1 MPMYRSDF
9 VLQTAQCQRMAL
21 DVDAI
26 TMFLLRVQPRLS
38 QTRVVPRAAD
48 HKLIGCFTNNPTIA
62 DLLYRGG
69 VPFWLVRDVCDVP
82 SGTLQVMHVVTSTHK
97 SEYAVMDEYRD
108 TEHPHPVIAPLKT
121 IGIFGHQVER
131 IERQRTMG
139 RMYNNLI
146 AFEEGPVSVSDD
158 ISPNPIQVS
167 HIRTGIVSEDIVGS
181 HLPGIPSG
189 DGAQQL
195 APRARLQSVRWSD
208 TTRCPNTS
216 HTTIFSSTLV
226 LQLLSWS
233 FAIPPTVTRLIAAA
247 SSSRWCAKKVSQQ
260 KAAGQQ
266 GYNVQGD
273 IATPCQQGQT
283 WYRALATVNR
293 SLPIYKDLDK
303 SDAGYMFPDPGLIA
317 SFEPDKQMQAITI
330 WLAIRTARASQL
342 HKPGYAL
349 PRPLSASGWR
359 DFFCDHVTAPHK
371 WTEVD
376 ADINRKP
383 LVSTVFIPSN
393 CFTVEDPFQSH
404 DMYIVEEHDLHA
416 HHQALQNLRN
426 LMVDWRNCP
435 SALQQPFP
443 DDAYGGQAQRIRT
456 MVQKFYCS
464 SFYSFFG
471 RPPIL
476 PHHTAAH
483 SVLKDLMSFKPKRP
497 HGKGITNKSGP
508 TVTLPER
515 LLTTHDISRGHNYQV
530 VPTVTPRGI
539 AGTYTFSAPP
549 TFHPPAAPAPTP
561 PSPTLQDPDHPASD
575 GLGHVGPS
583 FSAKAAPQYAT
594 WTTDVIPSL
603 VPVYLHL
610 LRTTQSLTRPPV
622 PSVPLCVCG
631 KKKLVLN
638 IVCLHFDSL
647 CSRQVHSCHCDPVS
661 AQLVREGLFPCAPIA
676 PTLAVDLKLLEFARL
691 QFLTMVPN
699 KSGWCE
705 AMELFLRGMSFK
717 FVAQDNLHRRFSNA
731 YHWYCTLLDATQG
744 HIQVVIEDS
753 RADFLST
760 SPLCHDATA
769 LPPSSPVTSSS
780 SPPGSPRS
788 PPSSTFQSTSSSQP
802 GSPSMSEDDLPSS
815 TAPIPQ
821 STSPSTSDA
830 GSSTR
835 QSTPPVAPRSS
846 CFPPSPK
853 WTRPSKYLRRCCGLC
868 FGGTGQHRYD
878 DSIADFIRSIDAC
891 FTQKRNKNS
900 KNPDYRDTERR
911 HSNTV
916 FLSEAEVEEM
926 EEYIESIRARPAPAA
941 RRPTTGD
948 DFVEDGMQIPVSV
961 LEECG
966 SSFVA
971 ADEKREKASTQ
982 FFADTGLMSLICRH
996 DRVIFAVNMT
1006 HKGERQH
1013 YALALLKRFI
1023 AELPD
1028 NMTVGLLYDIACQP
1042 GLYVILIHHHTE
1054 TASEFVLHYPLST
1067 ASTVIHYLP
1076 IGHGRTTGAV
1086 PHTQLGKKL

>member
-1 MPMYRSDF
+1 
-9 VLQTAQCQRMAL
+9 
-21 DVDAI
+21 
-26 TMFLLRVQPRLS
+26 
-38 QTRVVPRAAD
+38 
-48 HKLIGCFTNNPTIA
+48 
-62 DLLYRGG
+62 
-69 VPFWLVRDVCDVP
+69 
-82 SGTLQVMHVVTSTHK
+82 
-97 SEYAVMDEYRD
+97 
-108 TEHPHPVIAPLKT
+108 
-121 IGIFGHQVER
+121 
-131 IERQRTMG
+131 
-139 RMYNNLI
+139 
-146 AFEEGPVSVSDD
+146 
-158 ISPNPIQVS
+158 
-167 HIRTGIVSEDIVGS
+167 
-181 HLPGIPSG
+181 
-189 DGAQQL
+189 
-195 APRARLQSVRWSD
+195 
-208 TTRCPNTS
+208 
-216 HTTIFSSTLV
+216 
-226 LQLLSWS
+226 
-233 FAIPPTVTRLIAAA
+233 
-247 SSSRWCAKKVSQQ
+247 
-260 KAAGQQ
+260 
-266 GYNVQGD
+266 
-273 IATPCQQGQT
+273 
-283 WYRALATVNR
+283 
-293 SLPIYKDLDK
+293 
-303 SDAGYMFPDPGLIA
+303 
-317 SFEPDKQMQAITI
+317 
-330 WLAIRTARASQL
+330 
-342 HKPGYAL
+342 
-349 PRPLSASGWR
+349 
-359 DFFCDHVTAPHK
+359 
-371 WTEVD
+371 
-376 ADINRKP
+376 
-383 LVSTVFIPSN
+383 
-393 CFTVEDPFQSH
+393 
-404 DMYIVEEHDLHA
+404 
-416 HHQALQNLRN
+416 
-426 LMVDWRNCP
+426 
-435 SALQQPFP
+435 
-443 DDAYGGQAQRIRT
+443 
-456 MVQKFYCS
+456 
-464 SFYSFFG
+464 
-471 RPPIL
+471 
-476 PHHTAAH
+476 
-483 SVLKDLMSFKPKRP
+483 MSFKPKRP
-497 HGKGITNKSGP
+497 RGKGITNKSGP

-515 LLTTHDISRGHNYQV
+515 LLTTHDISRGHNYRV

-561 PSPTLQDPDHPASD
+561 PSPTLQEPDHPASD

-583 FSAKAAPQYAT
+583 FSAKAARQYAT

-878 DSIADFIRSIDAC
+878 DSIADFICSIDAC

-926 EEYIESIRARPAPAA
+926 EEYVESIRARPAPAA

-1013 YALALLKRFI
+1013 YALALLKRLM

-1028 NMTVGLLYDIACQP
+1028 DMTVGLLYDIACQLQRSMLKYRFLGDIFP
-1042 GLYVILIHHHTE
+1042 RLLFAVSVFHAYGHAWPCQVIYHPRKCEGFGLSDGEGCERFWSAIRKLIPTLRISGYFQRLYTLDLHIKFLTSQAHATSGEWLARRWKMCHKRKVEAEKGLRKSGKALPFLREQWALQVTAQTKPMPRRSKHKGRQAVLSILTLDASIVSEQRIVDKLGRLLAAGRVDFQETSDQLTESNKRLQRLQDLRRAKVNSLGISETTQLRRLRDDAFLRARMNALAIKQRLRDRLRQRKFELEKLERSYRRTINETKTHTHIQNALDRRAPTIQKLAKSYNDLCASMRE
-1054 TASEFVLHYPLST
+1054 LVRKRKAPRGAICPEPIPDGGLWKLDVDDTIWQDIGLDDDTADDAPPPWLKDEQTRLGIRHMLDLDRINEEERRVLHESISLQELACEEWLVIQNAKATTDHVDMLYQLERRERDLCRLCYFWKKSTSAIHISADDNTWGPSAEQIDQAGVYERAEHVDAEPLPVDSESSDSGSESWAT
-1067 ASTVIHYLP
+1067 DGDLAEQVETVAFHDEYLAADTLLESEEHNL
-1076 IGHGRTTGAV
+1076 IEEITV
-1086 PHTQLGKKL
+1086 PAKRRRIDG